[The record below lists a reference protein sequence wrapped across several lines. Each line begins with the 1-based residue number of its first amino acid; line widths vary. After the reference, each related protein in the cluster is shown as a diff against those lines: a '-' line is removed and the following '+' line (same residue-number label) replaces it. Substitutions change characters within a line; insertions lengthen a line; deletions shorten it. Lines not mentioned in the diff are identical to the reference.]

1 VAGLQPGTTYYWKIV
16 SKTMANK
23 TKTGPTWSFT
33 TGGIAAPPVT
43 TGTLG
48 AGDILMYGMDG
59 RIVGSAWTKVSD
71 ATAAGGQR
79 LWNPN
84 RNAAKIT
91 SASPSPASYVEFTFN
106 AVAGQPYRLWIRG
119 RADNDY
125 YGNDSAFLQFSGAV
139 NASGAPIYRIGT
151 TSATDYNLENCSGCG
166 LFLWGWQDNA
176 YGNNITPAPI
186 YFATTGTQTLRIQ
199 QREDGLSIDQILL
212 SPSTFRTTSPGLLKN
227 DKTIYPRR

>member
-1 VAGLQPGTTYYWKIV
+1 L
-16 SKTMANK
+16 
-23 TKTGPTWSFT
+23 
-33 TGGIAAPPVT
+33 
-43 TGTLG
+43 
-48 AGDILMYGMDG
+48 
-59 RIVGSAWTKVSD
+59 
-71 ATAAGGQR
+71 
-79 LWNPN
+79 
-84 RNAAKIT
+84 
-91 SASPSPASYVEFTFN
+91 
-106 AVAGQPYRLWIRG
+106 PYRLWMRG

-125 YGNDSAFLQFSGAV
+125 YGNDSVFLQFSGAV
-139 NASGAPIYRIGT
+139 NASGAPIYRTGT

-212 SPSTFRTTSPGLLKN
+212 SPSTFRTVSPGLLKN